1 MTLRSGLTRVISKP
15 AKEPVKVPVK
25 KPVTIYLLR
34 HAHSQANNRGIL
46 AGRKK
51 GIKLSARGKKEAVAL
66 VNSLNEL
73 GISEIHASPLERCL
87 ETIAPFSEQAQG
99 IPLIQDEAFIE
110 MHYGDWSGAKLSSL
124 SRKKL
129 WKTIQSNPSQVRF
142 PAGES
147 FHELCSRAIE
157 GIEKLRNRGGTQLVV
172 SHGDV
177 IRVILNHYLGSH
189 LDNFQRL
196 SIEPASL
203 SRISFHGDRISIQ
216 FINVTSKISGNT
228 DSTLGGGSGKK

>member
-1 MTLRSGLTRVISKP
+1 MTLRTGLTRGISKP
-15 AKEPVKVPVK
+15 VEKSAK

-34 HAHSQANNRGIL
+34 HAHSQANNQGIL

-51 GIKLSARGKKEAVAL
+51 GVKLSARGKKEAVAL
-66 VNSLNEL
+66 IHTLNEL
-73 GISEIHASPLERCL
+73 GISEIHVSPLERCL
-87 ETIAPFSEQAQG
+87 ETIAPFSEQAKS
-99 IPLIQDEAFIE
+99 IPLIADEAFIE
-110 MHYGDWSGAKLSSL
+110 MHYGNWSGAKLSLL

-147 FHELCSRAIE
+147 FHEMCSRAIE
-157 GIEKLRNRGGTQLVV
+157 GIENLRRRGGTQLVV

-203 SRISFHGDRISIQ
+203 SRISFHGDRIIIQ
-216 FINVTSKISGNT
+216 SINVTSKISGTT